1 MNKSLLLSVIVSM
14 FVSGEATCLEPASAF
29 DDGFS
34 VPTSTHLAESSFLYP
49 GAESFSK
56 GPFGMLGWSVPFG
69 MDEMALTTF
78 HGGYGFGKAA
88 VSLSF
93 TSRGF
98 DLYGEETRKAG
109 FSYAPH
115 RAVSIGARITRHA
128 MRIKGFGNASAFG
141 ADMGIVLRPWTTVVI
156 SASFEDIGGAELGDS
171 REPIDGHYRLAGSWA
186 ATRRFTLLTTLN
198 KTQGFDTSITGGFVA
213 TPANNL
219 IIGVLGGTEP
229 DRFEFL
235 GGVSVSGFC
244 FCYRGSHHRDLGM
257 THGWSIETA
266 GVFSSK

>member
-1 MNKSLLLSVIVSM
+1 MKKILLVSVIISMLVSEPA
-14 FVSGEATCLEPASAF
+14 VGLEPVSAF

-34 VPTSTHLAESSFLYP
+34 TPTSTRLAESSFLYP

-56 GPFGMLGWSVPFG
+56 GAFGSLGWSVPFG

-93 TSRGF
+93 TSMGF
-98 DLYGEETRKAG
+98 DLYGEETGKAG

-141 ADMGIVLRPWTTVVI
+141 ADMGIILRPWATIVI

-186 ATRRFTLLTTLN
+186 ASRRFTLLTTLN
-198 KTQGFDTSITGGFVA
+198 KTQGFGTSITGGFAA
-213 TPANNL
+213 TPVNRL

-229 DRFEFL
+229 DRFEFI
-235 GGVSVSGFC
+235 GGVSVSGLC
-244 FCYRGSHHRDLGM
+244 FFYRGSHHRDLGM
-257 THGWSIETA
+257 THGWSIETD